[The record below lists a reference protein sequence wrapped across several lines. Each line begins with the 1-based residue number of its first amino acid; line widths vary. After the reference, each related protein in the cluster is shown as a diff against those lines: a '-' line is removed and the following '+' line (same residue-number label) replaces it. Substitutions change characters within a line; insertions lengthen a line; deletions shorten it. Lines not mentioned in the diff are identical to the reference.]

1 MRSSFLKSALA
12 AVCLTGLL
20 TTAQAQT
27 RIIDVEAKPV
37 PLGGLGIAA
46 PALVYNNLNNYQGF
60 YFTPGGAVAGATPFT
75 RTVFDDVTF
84 IPGQAGKTIT
94 QFYFSLFN
102 ATGAPVAAR
111 PVILFW
117 LPNNTDGNPGAY
129 FNLGDIANQNFGY
142 RFTFRPPNP
151 PTDPNGFP
159 IPAGLSL
166 WFTDLAATNP
176 TTGQPAPRPVVPPD
190 GKMWVGQSFDNNANA
205 AGYATPEQLNQ
216 LGVALYDPPTGGSSE
231 NKMFLS
237 TNTGLLFGLADPPGS
252 QLIFNT
258 TDPEAPIASM
268 AFGFSV
274 EGFTLFGQVAIEGIT
289 NPLDQVVQLEFF
301 IGGVLQFSDFVQL
314 TTGGAF
320 EYNAPAGNYTVRIK
334 GEKTLSKT
342 VAANLSTGDAF
353 GANVSLLTGDAN
365 NDNAVD
371 ISDLL
376 VVIGAYNQLAQT
388 PPDNPNYNFAAD
400 FNEDNVVDIADLLLL
415 IGNYNK
421 LGSGPTP

>member
-1 MRSSFLKSALA
+1 MRSSILKSAFA
-12 AVCLTGLL
+12 AVCLAGSL
-20 TTAQAQT
+20 TSAFAQGQQTEIVLKAQ
-27 RIIDVEAKPV
+27 RV
-37 PLGGLGIAA
+37 PLNGLGAAA

-60 YFTPGGAVAGATPFT
+60 VYTPGGAVAGAAPIT
-75 RTVFDDVTF
+75 RLVADDITF

-94 QFYFSLFN
+94 QFYFSLWN
-102 ATGAPVAAR
+102 GTGAPVAAR
-111 PVILFW
+111 PRMRFW
-117 LPNNTDGNPGAY
+117 LPDATTGNPGTY
-129 FNLGDIANQNFGY
+129 FNLSNTGANNIGYTFNFS
-142 RFTFRPPNP
+142 PPSD
-151 PTDPNGFP
+151 TDPVGFM
-159 IPAGLSL
+159 IPNGLSI
-166 WFTDLAATNP
+166 WFTNL
-176 TTGQPAPRPVVPPD
+176 TTDPRPVVPPD
-190 GKMWVGQSFDNNANA
+190 GKMWVSTTFDNNANA
-205 AGYATPEQLNQ
+205 AGYATVEQLNQ
-216 LGVALYDPPTGGSSE
+216 LGVGLYDPPTGGTSE
-231 NKMFLS
+231 NKMFVT
-237 TNTGLLFGLADPPGS
+237 TNPGS
-252 QLIFNT
+252 FFTTSNPAGSIITFNG
-258 TDPEAPIASM
+258 TDPTQPVASM
-268 AFGFSV
+268 AWGFSV
-274 EGFTLFGQVAIEGIT
+274 EGFTLFGQVGIEGIT
-289 NPLDQVVQLEFF
+289 DPVDQVVQLEFF

-421 LGSGPTP
+421 LCSGPTP